1 MLQEDRKILM
11 KTDEAKSILEIVR
24 GASAGDIAVVS
35 FIFLPILLA
44 AWSVLLNSVGALPM
58 SSTNRMWLVLALIAI
73 YAATV
78 LIMKRTESTQN
89 HRIRAV
95 KHIRNKLQCRPAPN
109 QDLASFDYIRKRV
122 NSAYTDDFLLKLV
135 DDFPD
140 DFMRIKCKGDK
151 PGLKLI
157 DDEVA

>member
-1 MLQEDRKILM
+1 M

-24 GASAGDIAVVS
+24 GASAGDIADVS